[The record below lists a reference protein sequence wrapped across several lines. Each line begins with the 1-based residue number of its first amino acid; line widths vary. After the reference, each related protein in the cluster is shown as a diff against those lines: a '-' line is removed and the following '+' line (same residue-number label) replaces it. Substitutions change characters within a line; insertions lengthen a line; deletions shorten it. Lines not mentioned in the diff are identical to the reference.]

1 MSETLILKSINGN
14 QLTEK
19 LINSWF
25 DINEIFITKK
35 SFSDDRC
42 SIEITFLDEERAEM
56 ISDLLTTCYSN
67 YISIERPRSLIE
79 SLNNSFDDERVAS
92 PLHLSSAASISS
104 RVSCFSQRLSTL
116 DTRKNNEHVGLGI
129 GRGYRMDI
137 NPFVMDL
144 SKTKEIKDDKKN
156 SIMITYNA
164 TSSTTSITDKNI
176 SLGFGRGRGSIFQ

>member
-92 PLHLSSAASISS
+92 PLHLSS
-104 RVSCFSQRLSTL
+104 
-116 DTRKNNEHVGLGI
+116 
-129 GRGYRMDI
+129 
-137 NPFVMDL
+137 
-144 SKTKEIKDDKKN
+144 
-156 SIMITYNA
+156 
-164 TSSTTSITDKNI
+164 
-176 SLGFGRGRGSIFQ
+176 